1 MACCAT
7 PRLPRGLIEEIR
19 TAGLTGRGG
28 AGFPVAVKMTA
39 VAGGRGRAVVVGNGA
54 EGEPASHKDRHLL
67 WLAPHLV
74 LDGLQLAAAAVGAR
88 RAYLYVHRHDQLLR
102 LLGHALAERSAAGC
116 DRIAVEIVAAPPRFL
131 AGEESALASRVG
143 GGPAVP
149 TFKRPRVFERGVGGA
164 PTLVQ
169 NVETLA
175 HVALIARFGAAWFRQ
190 VGTAAEP
197 GSMLVTAHRADGASL
212 VSEVPLGAPLADVLG
227 LGRQPVQAV
236 LAGGYHGAWI
246 PAARAAAL
254 PLANAA
260 LRQAGAS
267 LGAGVLAA
275 LPPDRC
281 GLAETARVLRYLAAE
296 SAGQCGPC
304 LNGLPRMA
312 GAFTELSRPGPADAA
327 WRIWSG
333 GQGWSPGAAHATTR
347 TGPCAWCAA
356 RSRCSPVR
364 SGRTWPGGARP
375 HRRPAIAGPR
385 AGRARPRRRSCR
397 SRRPVPGPADRPA
410 HGQDGG
416 KPWPSG
422 CASTPSPALGTAC
435 APSCCPSGSRWTN
448 GIIRSSPASRSR
460 PSLSPS
466 PAAPSPTAR
475 RSPCCSNGLADP
487 ATASR

>member
-1 MACCAT
+1 MTDAAT
-7 PRLPRGLIEEIR
+7 MTWPPDAAVAAPDLPRLLPPAPLDLAGHIRAYGPLRYAGAPRGLIEEIR
-19 TAGLTGRGG
+19 AAGLTGRGG

-39 VAGGRGRAVVVGNGA
+39 VADGRRRAVVVGNGA

-74 LDGLQLAAAAVGAR
+74 LDGLQLAAEAVGAR
-88 RAYLYVHRHDQLLR
+88 RAYLYVHRHDQLLG
-102 LLGHALAERSAAGC
+102 LLGQALAERSAAGC
-116 DRIAVEIVAAPPRFL
+116 DRIAVEVVTAPPRFL

-197 GSMLVTAHRADGASL
+197 GTMLVTAHRADGLSL
-212 VSEVPLGAPLADVLG
+212 VSEVPVGAPLAEVLG
-227 LGRQPVQAV
+227 LARQPAQAV

-312 GAFTELSRPGPADAA
+312 GAFTELSRPGADPRCLADLE
-327 WRIWSG
+327 RWSELVAG
-333 GQGWSPGAAHATTR
+333 RGACHHPDGTVR
-347 TGPCAWCAA
+347 L
-356 RSRCSPVR
+356 VR
-364 SGRTWPGGARP
+364 SALAVFSGEVGQHLTGWCTAGPPAGDRGSAGGPG
-375 HRRPAIAGPR
+375 PAAAPFLPLPAAGPR
-385 AGRARPRRRSCR
+385 SAGP
-397 SRRPVPGPADRPA
+397 D
-410 HGQDGG
+410 
-416 KPWPSG
+416 
-422 CASTPSPALGTAC
+422 
-435 APSCCPSGSRWTN
+435 
-448 GIIRSSPASRSR
+448 RSR
-460 PSLSPS
+460 PG
-466 PAAPSPTAR
+466 R
-475 RSPCCSNGLADP
+475 G
-487 ATASR
+487 